1 MFFFAD
7 ILTHISTVLVTFVTL
22 AVYVCLP
29 KDARLDFSASHLF
42 SALAL
47 FQQLTVPLLIF
58 PITVPIIIAA
68 RVSTRRLERFLH
80 APEIQKQFEGIR
92 NMARILSKSDA
103 SLDMYETQEKSNM
116 TLRTAQA
123 ENRRNEQRQAL
134 RICIPQEPASPAPLA
149 QSEPITPLLQSNGE
163 ATTEDAVPPHLPLP
177 SPSPAPPALGHS
189 DHAVGQHHQVVQQRR
204 ELLRNTPYVAI
215 RPPKLFGGTAEKPLE
230 FSVLR
235 ARNTDSWRRDS
246 LLLKMPDDI
255 AVSINDGL
263 FSWQPQRSVAQVQLH
278 VPEMA
283 IPKGRLT
290 IIVGKNGSG
299 KTSLLSALLMEM
311 PLLAGNMFW
320 HK

>member
-1 MFFFAD
+1 ML
-7 ILTHISTVLVTFVTL
+7 ITFVTL
-22 AVYVCLP
+22 AVYVYLP
-29 KDARLDFSASHLF
+29 DESRTNFDASHLF
-42 SALAL
+42 AALAL

-116 TLRTAQA
+116 ALRTAQV
-123 ENRRNEQRQAL
+123 ENRLNEQRQAL
-134 RICIPQEPASPAPLA
+134 RIRIPEELQMPAPLA
-149 QSEPITPLLQSNGE
+149 QSEPITPLLSSNGE
-163 ATTEDAVPPHLPLP
+163 SAEDK
-177 SPSPAPPALGHS
+177 SPALYAHELGHQKL
-189 DHAVGQHHQVVQQRR
+189 VQHRK

-215 RPPKLFGGTAEKPLE
+215 RPPKLFGGTADRPVE
-230 FSVLR
+230 FSVVR

-263 FSWQPQRSVAQVQLH
+263 FTWQPQCRLPNVQLH
-278 VPEMA
+278 IQEMA
-283 IPKGRLT
+283 IPKGKLT
-290 IIVGKNGSG
+290 IIVGKTGSG
-299 KTSLLSALLMEM
+299 KSSLLSALLMEM

>member
-1 MFFFAD
+1 
-7 ILTHISTVLVTFVTL
+7 LN
-22 AVYVCLP
+22 
-29 KDARLDFSASHLF
+29 ASRLF
-42 SALAL
+42 SSLAL

-68 RVSTRRLERFLH
+68 RVSTRRLERFLKSS
-80 APEIQKQFEGIR
+80 EIQKQFEGIR

-116 TLRTAQA
+116 TMRTAQA
-123 ENRRNEQRQAL
+123 ENRLNEKR
-134 RICIPQEPASPAPLA
+134 LA
-149 QSEPITPLLQSNGE
+149 QKSQTPELATNSTPLLQNAEES
-163 ATTEDAVPPHLPLP
+163 AEDI
-177 SPSPAPPALGHS
+177 SPSTVQELGHNKL
-189 DHAVGQHHQVVQQRR
+189 VQQRR

-215 RPPKLFGGTAEKPLE
+215 RPPKMRGSVMERPVE
-230 FSVLR
+230 FSVIR

-263 FSWQPQRSVAQVQLH
+263 FTWQPQSQMPVVQLH
-278 VPEMA
+278 VPG
-283 IPKGRLT
+283 IIVPKGKLT
-290 IIVGKNGSG
+290 IVVGKNGSG

>member
-1 MFFFAD
+1 M
-7 ILTHISTVLVTFVTL
+7 LVTFVTL
-22 AVYVCLP
+22 TVYVCLP
-29 KDARLDFSASHLF
+29 KDTRNDFSASHLF

-163 ATTEDAVPPHLPLP
+163 PTAEDVA
-177 SPSPAPPALGHS
+177 SPSPPPPPPPAVS
-189 DHAVGQHHQVVQQRR
+189 QADPVVGHHQVVQQRR

-235 ARNTDSWRRDS
+235 ARNSDSWRRDS

-263 FSWQPQRSVAQVQLH
+263 FSWQSQRSVAQVQLH